1 MKTQN
6 SNQPIDTFI
15 KVVVLAVLII
25 ASFSIAQ
32 PFILLIIWSIIVAV
46 ALYPFY
52 QKVINLFKGKKKG
65 LVTTLFIGVLIA
77 LIILPS
83 INMTSSVIDSSSE
96 MIANFKSGEL
106 KVDPPNDTVKDWPII
121 GNKLHAIWTQASTNL
136 QAFIKDYP
144 EQVKSSVGWF
154 FSSFTG
160 MMTTILLSLVAL
172 IIAGVF
178 MSSADSGYKQ
188 GVLLT
193 NKLTNGNGKEI
204 MTMCT
209 NTIRSVVKGIL
220 LVAVIQAILAYA
232 GFAIVG
238 LSSAAGILAFAVLL
252 CAIIQ
257 VPVTLVMI
265 PIIIYV
271 FSFADTTPA
280 IIFAIYGIIVSL
292 LDNVLKPMLLA
303 KGLQTPMIVIL
314 IGALGGMMLFGILGL
329 FVGPVILAITH
340 RLYTSWV
347 SDTTEAI

>member
-6 SNQPIDTFI
+6 SNQTIDNFI
-15 KVVVLAVLII
+15 KVVVLAVLIL

-65 LVTTLFIGVLIA
+65 LVSTLFIGVLIA

-83 INMTSSVIDSSSE
+83 INMTSSIVDSSSE
-96 MIANFKSGEL
+96 MIVNFKSGEL
-106 KVDPPNDTVKDWPII
+106 KVNPPNDSVKDWPLI
-121 GNKLHAIWTQASTNL
+121 GKKLYDVWAQASNNL
-136 QAFIKDYP
+136 QSFIADYP

-160 MMTTILLSLVAL
+160 FMTTILLSLVAL

-188 GVLLT
+188 GVLFT

-220 LVAVIQAILAYA
+220 LVAIIQAILAYA

-238 LSSAAGILAFAVLL
+238 LSSTAGILAFAVLL

-280 IIFAIYGIIVSL
+280 IIFAIYGIVVSL

-329 FVGPVILAITH
+329 FVGPVILAISH

-347 SDTTEAI
+347 SNEIETI

>member
-1 MKTQN
+1 MKAQN
-6 SNQPIDTFI
+6 SNKTIDIFI
-15 KVVVLAVLII
+15 KVVVLAVLIL
-25 ASFSIAQ
+25 ASFSIAK
-32 PFILLIIWSIIVAV
+32 PFILLIVWSIIVAV

-52 QKVINLFKGKKKG
+52 QKVINLFKVKKKG
-65 LVTTLFIGVLIA
+65 FVTTLFIGALIA

-83 INMTSSVIDSSSE
+83 INMTSSIVDSSSE
-96 MIANFKSGEL
+96 ILENFKTSEV
-106 KVDPPNDTVKDWPII
+106 KIDPPSVDVKEWPLI
-121 GNKLHAIWTQASTNL
+121 GEKLYVMWTQASNNL
-136 QAFIKDYP
+136 QSFIIEYP

-160 MMTTILLSLVAL
+160 LMSTILLSLVAL

-188 GVLLT
+188 GVLLAS
-193 NKLTNGNGKEI
+193 KLTNGNGKEI
-204 MTMCT
+204 ITMCT

-220 LVAVIQAILAYA
+220 LVAVVQAVLAFA
-232 GFAIVG
+232 GFSIVG
-238 LSSAAGILAFAVLL
+238 LTSTAGILALAVLL

-257 VPVTLVMI
+257 IPVTLVMI

-271 FSFADTTPA
+271 FSYADTTPA
-280 IIFAIYGIIVSL
+280 IIFAIYGILVSL

-329 FVGPVILAITH
+329 FIGPVILAITH

-347 SDTTEAI
+347 NNTTETI